1 MIISFLVKQESDPYR
16 IILADDHTL
25 VRQGIRGILEKK
37 CDLKVV
43 GEACDG
49 MELLNLLKICKESP
63 HMVVLDISMPNL
75 SGIEATRRIK
85 EMFPG
90 IKVLILTMHKDKEYL
105 DHAIRAGADGYILK
119 EDTNKVLFSAI
130 ESIRQGGQYV
140 SPLIPWRK

>member
-1 MIISFLVKQESDPYR
+1 MEKESVPYR
-16 IILADDHTL
+16 ILLADDHTL

-49 MELLNLLKICKESP
+49 MELLYLLKMAKESP
-63 HMVVLDISMPNL
+63 HMVILDISMPAL

-90 IKVLILTMHKDKEYL
+90 IKVLILTMHKSKEYV
-105 DHAIRAGADGYILK
+105 DHAIRAGADGYLLK
-119 EDTNKVLFSAI
+119 EEADKALFSAI
-130 ESIRQGGQYV
+130 DSIKQGGQYV